1 MMRERTEMEAG
12 NRTMRS
18 DNDMDE
24 KKTARLSGPFP
35 GPVVGIAGVVIHN
48 GSLLLIQR
56 GSNPGYG
63 MWSIP
68 GGKLE
73 FGESLRHGVEREI
86 REECGIDV
94 VAGDVLGVF
103 DLIEHDDDGSIAFH
117 YVLIDLEARYR
128 GGEIRAGSDASDVR
142 WVPLREVHLL
152 PLSHRLSEFVETL
165 IERFGD
171 E

>member
-1 MMRERTEMEAG
+1 
-12 NRTMRS
+12 MRS
-18 DNDMDE
+18 DNGMDE
-24 KKTARLSGPFP
+24 KKTSQLSGPFP

-56 GSNPGYG
+56 GSDPGYG

-68 GGKLE
+68 GGKLK
-73 FGESLRHGVEREI
+73 FGESLREGVEREI

-103 DLIEHDDDGSIAFH
+103 DLIEHDDDGSITFH

-128 GGEIRAGSDASDVR
+128 GGEIRAGSDALDVR
-142 WVPLREVHLL
+142 WVPFRDVRSL
-152 PLSHRLSEFVETL
+152 PLQQRLSEFVETL
-165 IERFGD
+165 IEGFGD